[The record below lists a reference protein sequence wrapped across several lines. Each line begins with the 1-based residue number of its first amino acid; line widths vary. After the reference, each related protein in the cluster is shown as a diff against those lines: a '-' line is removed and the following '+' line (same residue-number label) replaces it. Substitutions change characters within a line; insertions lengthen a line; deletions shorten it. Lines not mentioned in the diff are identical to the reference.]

1 MECPDNNDNDN
12 FVNPSWG
19 GQQCVGARIVILHFS
34 WSVMLHAAAV
44 TGTDK
49 VRCRTLGI
57 KEKLEIDQQQD
68 EENMLLRG
76 GVAESIS

>member
-1 MECPDNNDNDN
+1 
-12 FVNPSWG
+12 
-19 GQQCVGARIVILHFS
+19 
-34 WSVMLHAAAV
+34 MLHAAAV

-57 KEKLEIDQQQD
+57 NEKLEIDQQQD